1 MPRFSVAFARRKST
15 ADDIENAEVT
25 PPGQSSFRVLER
37 HDYSGV
43 KSFDGGAKMAKST
56 GALLPKPDYQAD
68 DNMFS
73 DMKANR

>member
-25 PPGQSSFRVLER
+25 PPGQGTFRVLER

-43 KSFDGGAKMAKST
+43 KSFDGGVKMARAN
-56 GALLPKPDYQAD
+56 GAMLPKPDFQAD

>member
-25 PPGQSSFRVLER
+25 PPGQGTFRVLER

-43 KSFDGGAKMAKST
+43 KSFDGGVKMARAN
-56 GALLPKPDYQAD
+56 GGMLPKPDFQAD
-68 DNMFS
+68 DNIFS

>member
-1 MPRFSVAFARRKST
+1 MPRFSVAFARRKSN
-15 ADDIENAEVT
+15 ADELENAEVT
-25 PPGQSSFRVLER
+25 PPGQGTFRVLER

-43 KSFDGGAKMAKST
+43 KSFDGGVKMARAN
-56 GALLPKPDYQAD
+56 GAMLAD